1 MPLPIKRAPSRAPA
15 KTVSAGVSG
24 SAALRAAEEEERKQQ
39 ARREQGRLPFRFWL
53 PKGESRGMILLDEW
67 FIAPDE
73 DAANGSVLITEHD
86 LPDPQNGNKR
96 TLREI
101 CLASVGQPCPYCQAG
116 ERSSRRFVLTV
127 YEVGEWTN
135 QRTGVT
141 HPGSRR
147 LLAFPV
153 GMRSIFL
160 QLQQAAERGG
170 HTMRGMY
177 LHMERGTDEKSA
189 SVGEPVMLENN
200 QLFEMLDWD
209 QIEAA
214 YGNEPLMSTTQPG
227 KVVKPANEDL
237 TPVDYAKAFAVPV
250 IETSSAAPRGG
261 VPRALPGSKQEQ
273 EQALA
278 EDDEDPI
285 PMEHDTD
292 PEPPAAPARART
304 PMRQAA
310 PAAAP
315 ARAAAPTARAGA
327 APAARPAASP
337 ARTAAR
343 QAPAPAAG
351 PARRRTATQPA
362 ADPFDD

>member
-53 PKGESRGMILLDEW
+53 PKGESRGIVLLDDW
-67 FIAPDE
+67 FIADDE
-73 DAANGSVLITEHD
+73 DASGAVLITEHD

-101 CLASVGQPCPYCQAG
+101 CLASVGQPCPYCQQG
-116 ERSSRRFVLTV
+116 ERSSRRFIMTV

-147 LLAFPV
+147 LLAIPV

-177 LHMERGTDEKSA
+177 LHMERGMDDKSA
-189 SVGEPVMLENN
+189 AIGEPVMLENN
-200 QLFEMLDWD
+200 QLFEMLDWE
-209 QIEAA
+209 QVEAD

-273 EQALA
+273 QQALA
-278 EDDEDPI
+278 EDDEDEI

-304 PMRQAA
+304 PMRQPA
-310 PAAAP
+310 PAEAP
-315 ARAAAPTARAGA
+315 ARTPARVPAPTARAGA
-327 APAARPAASP
+327 APAARPVSK
-337 ARTAAR
+337 
-343 QAPAPAAG
+343 PAPAAG
-351 PARRRTATQPA
+351 PARRRTAAQPA